1 MQQAEAVA
9 GDRPAK
15 PMRCDAMRWGPLP
28 SPGTPLA
35 LPPPPNPLPKPKP
48 QKAVQKS
55 HLAWLPAT
63 EKLAFSAG
71 GGSSLVRWRCFYLF
85 ALPSLSLSAA
95 AAGACVTF
103 PISISFFLSGRRL
116 RPIHITV
123 RTLLLA
129 CRTQADKLPRRL
141 HRPERHA
148 RTDAAA
154 LIVAPV
160 LPVDNHPSPERPPA
174 HGNPTYLAKLILPA
188 ACMGWGFGGVVG
200 LIGGG
205 LTRRRCRAP
214 PGCC

>member
-1 MQQAEAVA
+1 M
-9 GDRPAK
+9 G
-15 PMRCDAMRWGPLP
+15 WGPLP

-71 GGSSLVRWRCFYLF
+71 GGSSSSLVRWRCFYLF
-85 ALPSLSLSAA
+85 VLPSLSLSAA
-95 AAGACVTF
+95 ACVTF

-123 RTLLLA
+123 RTFLLA
-129 CRTQADKLPRRL
+129 CGTQADKLPRRL
-141 HRPERHA
+141 HRP
-148 RTDAAA
+148 A

-205 LTRRRCRAP
+205 LTRR
-214 PGCC
+214 CC